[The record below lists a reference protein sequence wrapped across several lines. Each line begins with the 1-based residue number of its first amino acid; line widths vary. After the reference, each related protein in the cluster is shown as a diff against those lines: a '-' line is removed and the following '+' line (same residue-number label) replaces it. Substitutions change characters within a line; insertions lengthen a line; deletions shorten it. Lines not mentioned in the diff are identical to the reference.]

1 MLPLFEKVTPN
12 ILGNVGVTFAK
23 SGGRIII
30 NTDGARL
37 PKRRIRSP
45 QRSQGR
51 ERWRA
56 KKVKDESEKSGGAR
70 FCNR

>member
-1 MLPLFEKVTPN
+1 MLQLFEKVTPN
-12 ILGNVGVTFAK
+12 ILGNFGVTFAK
-23 SGGRIII
+23 SGGSIII

-37 PKRRIRSP
+37 PKRRRIPSP

-56 KKVKDESEKSGGAR
+56 KKVKDESE
-70 FCNR
+70 